1 LLETSLPE
9 YSRII
14 PATILIL
21 HLIELSQRFWNN
33 INVLDPSTKS
43 TITISKQVSTISPYQ
58 KLPGTGQQCSTAS
71 RPNVTPM
78 TQEDCPAFS
87 YHVSGLLE
95 KELALPEPRAGS
107 SIKNTLKSTSKELKM
122 RLTTIEIL

>member
-1 LLETSLPE
+1 MSHIVNFE
-9 YSRII
+9 YVNTEQFKWHF
-14 PATILIL
+14 P
-21 HLIELSQRFWNN
+21 
-33 INVLDPSTKS
+33 INTW
-43 TITISKQVSTISPYQ
+43 Q
-58 KLPGTGQQCSTAS
+58 K
-71 RPNVTPM
+71 PM